1 LKGKITLQ
9 DIGRELGLST
19 TTISLALRDHPR
31 ISEATKL
38 RVRKLIEKL
47 KYEPDRVARA
57 LVMGKSALVGVI
69 VPNSSDPYYSEVFKG
84 IEDAARAL
92 SYHVLLSN
100 GSYDMGSYA
109 QRVKEMKSLRVDGII
124 VAPPFT
130 RERPTLEG
138 IWLEMREAGYP
149 LVLVNRHLKPALF
162 HQVSA
167 DYTSGVRMT
176 VEMLAAMG
184 HRRVAYIS
192 GEPAVLPIRQ
202 RLACFKRYAHKH
214 GFQDDPALLE
224 TGALTLY
231 GGYDACK
238 RLWNAGRKRPTAIVT
253 FSDTVGVGA
262 LQFLN
267 DQGIRVPGEVSLA
280 SFDGTV
286 MSEFTQPKLTTISTP
301 MYEVGKEAF
310 ELVSGAVE
318 GKYSSPQDLLLP
330 VRLLIRDSAAPLQL
344 ERHTA

>member
-1 LKGKITLQ
+1 LKSKITLQ
-9 DIGRELGLST
+9 DVARKLGLST

-31 ISEATKL
+31 ISEATKA
-38 RVRKLIEKL
+38 RVRKLIEQV

-57 LVMGKSALVGVI
+57 LVMGKSSLIGVI

-92 SYHVLLSN
+92 NYHVLLSN
-100 GSYDMGSYA
+100 GSYDMNAYA

-130 RERPTLEG
+130 QERPKLKG
-138 IWLEMREAGYP
+138 IWQELRETGYP

-167 DYTSGVRMT
+167 DYNAGVRMT
-176 VEMLAAMG
+176 VETLAAMG

-202 RLACFKRYAHKH
+202 RLAAFKRYARKY
-214 GFQDDPALLE
+214 GFQADPTLFE
-224 TGALTLY
+224 TGALTLH
-231 GGYDACK
+231 GGYDACS
-238 RLWNAGRKRPTAIVT
+238 RLWNAGRKHPTAIVT

-267 DQGIRVPGEVSLA
+267 EQHIRVPGEVSLA

-286 MSEFTQPKLTTISTP
+286 TSEFTQPKLTTVSTP
-301 MYEVGKEAF
+301 MYEVGQEAF
-310 ELVSGAVE
+310 ELVSGAVQ

-330 VRLLIRDSAAPLQL
+330 VRLLIRDSAAPCPG
-344 ERHTA
+344 ERPNT